1 MAQHWWHG
9 MEGTQ
14 GPSPAA
20 AQQHPLNCCPP
31 LVPTRAEVSGGSP
44 RPGDTECDSEQ
55 GRGKHP
61 HRCCAWMQGR
71 PSGTPQPPILGTRS
85 RVQGSVTNPDALFP
99 PIHGDRVTPAAGSPS
114 PPSHPSHQLTG
125 QELPSCTPSGPS
137 PSRGDRGTGTA
148 LPLSPTSGDRDGKPL
163 G

>member
-20 AQQHPLNCCPP
+20 AQQHLNCCPP
-31 LVPTRAEVSGGSP
+31 LVPTRAEVFGCP
-44 RPGDTECDSEQ
+44 Q
-55 GRGKHP
+55 GQLTPNVTMSKDRASTPTTAVHGCRDVP
-61 HRCCAWMQGR
+61 L
-71 PSGTPQPPILGTRS
+71 GTPQPPVLGSWS
-85 RVQGSVTNPDALFP
+85 RAQGSVPNPDALFP

-137 PSRGDRGTGTA
+137 PSRGDRGTGTT
-148 LPLSPTSGDRDGKPL
+148 LPLSPTSGDRDGKPP